1 MTELLQFFEKIERDM
16 PDNCLALFFSHRNIR
31 KGIYISHQPVV
42 GNDVQHAIIKTII
55 PYIKQQLSQNT
66 STSYNPMGVLDGYIE
81 KMDKAMISATDTF
94 FDSIAEDRV
103 YRDLSTLKV
112 DQIGFYCTK
121 IQYNEETVYVFRQF
135 QKLKKLRNGFFS
147 QIFDAEL
154 RVIENDIIGIDQI
167 SDIIIFEG
175 NLYLL
180 NHIALERVFNYR
192 DEFHRKTDEAIQV
205 IGEKDIITNLEL
217 FSTDCLN
224 DVRIMKRFT
233 ALMSNGRLPL
243 FFEHYDRVPGIVA
256 RLRLDIDFDE
266 QGKLQYRDKS
276 QLFHIVNLFSDAYFQ
291 SLLADRTGVALV
303 EGDI

>member
-1 MTELLQFFEKIERDM
+1 M
-16 PDNCLALFFSHRNIR
+16 
-31 KGIYISHQPVV
+31 
-42 GNDVQHAIIKTII
+42 
-55 PYIKQQLSQNT
+55 
-66 STSYNPMGVLDGYIE
+66 
-81 KMDKAMISATDTF
+81 
-94 FDSIAEDRV
+94 
-103 YRDLSTLKV
+103 
-112 DQIGFYCTK
+112 
-121 IQYNEETVYVFRQF
+121 
-135 QKLKKLRNGFFS
+135 
-147 QIFDAEL
+147 

-205 IGEKDIITNLEL
+205 IGEKDIITNLEQ

>member
-1 MTELLQFFEKIERDM
+1 MTELLQFFEKTERDM
-16 PDNCLALFFSHRNIR
+16 PDNCLALYFSHRNR

-42 GNDVQHAIIKTII
+42 SNDVQHAIIKTII

-112 DQIGFYCTK
+112 DQIGFSCTK
-121 IQYNEETVYVFRQF
+121 IQYDEEVVYVFRQF

-192 DEFHRKTDEAIQV
+192 DEFQRKTYEAIQA
-205 IGEKDIITNLEL
+205 IREKDLITNWEQ

-233 ALMSNGRLPL
+233 TLMSNGRLPL

-256 RLRLDIDFDE
+256 RLRLDIDFDG
-266 QGKLQYRDKS
+266 QGKLQYREKS
-276 QLFHIVNLFSDAYFQ
+276 QLFNIVNLFSDAYFQ